1 MRMKVRM
8 RAGTK
13 RGLVMLHADQEGSR
27 LSLLPSFAMSSGGQD
42 VQVGG
47 TTAKALVYVAL
58 QDQAVDRSVAA
69 GVLWPHV
76 RDARAAA
83 NLRTTLWRIT
93 QATQSSILD
102 VHGSS
107 LRIDPTVAVDLHR
120 AVGEARR
127 IVGGVRDVREMRDEV
142 VQATIS
148 LLTTDL
154 LTNWYDDWLMVH
166 KERWRQ
172 LRLHALDAI
181 GAQLTQCGRCALAV
195 DAATASVDAE
205 PLRESGYRC
214 LMQAHL
220 AQGNVSEA
228 VRTHRR
234 YSELL
239 DKELG
244 IRPSHHMTELLTE
257 AIGV

>member
-1 MRMKVRM
+1 MVD
-8 RAGTK
+8 GDH
-13 RGLVMLHADQEGSR
+13 GGSR
-27 LSLLPSFAMSSGGQD
+27 LGLLPSFSMRSGGKE
-42 VQVGG
+42 VQLGG
-47 TTAKALVYVAL
+47 TAAKALVFVAL

-69 GVLWPHV
+69 GVLWPYV

-93 QATQSSILD
+93 QATESSILD
-102 VHGSS
+102 VHGAS
-107 LRIDPTVAVDLHR
+107 LRIDPTVVVDLHQ

-142 VQATIS
+142 VQRTIS
-148 LLTTDL
+148 LLMTDL

-172 LRLHALDAI
+172 LRLHALDAM
-181 GAQLTQCGRCALAV
+181 GVQLTQCGRCALAV

-234 YSELL
+234 YTELL

-244 IRPSHHMTELLTE
+244 IRPSHHMTELLSE